1 LRALIVGNQ
10 RSEKS
15 LARAWIR
22 ERKPKIRR
30 VKEEIEMKRVIA
42 LCILSSLAIV
52 TQAHEGAEGV
62 IKDRMD
68 RFKANK
74 ESMKAI
80 KGNLGGDA
88 SVIAKEAL
96 AIQDWANQMTDFFP
110 EGSTQSPSEAL
121 PAIWE
126 NFEDFKARAA
136 ANANAAGDLANLARS
151 GADASALTNGFKA
164 LGKTCKDCHNDY
176 KE

>member
-1 LRALIVGNQ
+1 
-10 RSEKS
+10 
-15 LARAWIR
+15 
-22 ERKPKIRR
+22 
-30 VKEEIEMKRVIA
+30 MKRVIT
-42 LCILSSLAIV
+42 LCILSCLTGV

-62 IKDRMD
+62 IKERMD
-68 RFKANK
+68 RFKENK

-80 KGNLGGDA
+80 KANLGSDA

-96 AIQDWANQMTDFFP
+96 AIQAWANQMTDFFP
-110 EGSTQSPSEAL
+110 EGSTQPPSEAL
-121 PAIWE
+121 PAIWQ

-136 ANANAAGDLANLARS
+136 SNANAAGDLANLARS
-151 GADASALTNGFKA
+151 GANTSALTNGFKA

>member
-1 LRALIVGNQ
+1 
-10 RSEKS
+10 
-15 LARAWIR
+15 
-22 ERKPKIRR
+22 
-30 VKEEIEMKRVIA
+30 MKRVIT
-42 LCILSSLAIV
+42 LWLLSSLAVVI
-52 TQAHEGAEGV
+52 QAHEGAEGV
-62 IKDRMD
+62 IKERMD
-68 RFKANK
+68 RFKENK

-80 KGNLGGDA
+80 KANLGRDT

-96 AIQDWANQMTDFFP
+96 AIKDWANQLTNYFP

-136 ANANAAGDLANLARS
+136 ANANAADDLANLARS
-151 GADASALTNGFKA
+151 GADTSALTNGFKA

>member
-1 LRALIVGNQ
+1 
-10 RSEKS
+10 
-15 LARAWIR
+15 
-22 ERKPKIRR
+22 
-30 VKEEIEMKRVIA
+30 MKRVIT
-42 LCILSSLAIV
+42 LCILSCLTVV

-62 IKDRMD
+62 IKERMD
-68 RFKANK
+68 RFKENK

-80 KGNLGGDA
+80 KANLGGDA
-88 SVIAKEAL
+88 SIIAKEAL
-96 AIQDWANQMTDFFP
+96 AIKAWATQMTDFFP

-126 NFEDFKARAA
+126 NFEDFKARAT
-136 ANANAAGDLANLARS
+136 ANAKAAGDLADLARS
-151 GADASALTNGFKA
+151 GTDTSALTNGFKA

>member
-1 LRALIVGNQ
+1 
-10 RSEKS
+10 
-15 LARAWIR
+15 
-22 ERKPKIRR
+22 
-30 VKEEIEMKRVIA
+30 MKRVIT
-42 LCILSSLAIV
+42 LCLLSSLAVVI
-52 TQAHEGAEGV
+52 QAHEGAEGV
-62 IKDRMD
+62 IKERMD
-68 RFKANK
+68 RFKENK

-80 KGNLGGDA
+80 KANLGRDT

-96 AIQDWANQMTDFFP
+96 AIKDWANQLTNYFP

-136 ANANAAGDLANLARS
+136 ANANAADDLANLARS
-151 GADASALTNGFKA
+151 GADTSALTNGFKA